1 MTDEEVRDE
10 LENAIETANGAE
22 EIQNA
27 INGPWIRVSLCR
39 ASNKGAM
46 DSAFRERIY
55 ETWGNRGFFYMVYHF
70 LTRRKDPRVIYI
82 IIRLELPFLK
92 LKL

>member
-39 ASNKGAM
+39 ASNNHAM
-46 DSAFRERIY
+46 DDAFRVHKVQ
-55 ETWGNRGFFYMVYHF
+55 TWGNSGSFYMIYRF

-82 IIRLELPFLK
+82 IIRLNFPFLQ
-92 LKL
+92 L